1 MYDSFYR
8 VYGVNW
14 RYSRHERRSLQR
26 ASNTMCP
33 NPTAN
38 PVSDAEATS
47 YFLTVFRTVFKYVG
61 SQGKVAL
68 ALFQRLLLFC
78 AKGKG
83 IEIRYLKLD
92 LSDIRYVP

>member
-1 MYDSFYR
+1 MSSSHYYQNTEVIMYDSFYR

-26 ASNTMCP
+26 ARNMMCP

-47 YFLTVFRTVFKYVG
+47 YFLTFSELYLDTSEAKE
-61 SQGKVAL
+61 K
-68 ALFQRLLLFC
+68 LLCSFPEASFVL
-78 AKGKG
+78 G
-83 IEIRYLKLD
+83 
-92 LSDIRYVP
+92 